1 VDDPGDDSEW
11 PFESSE
17 ASTHHRRGWPWVI
30 GLILVVML
38 VCGGLVLALNAWI
51 GRELDKSNA
60 LPRTNAGD
68 SATSAN
74 LSQAAD
80 GSSER

>member
-17 ASTHHRRGWPWVI
+17 TSSSTRRGWPWVI

-38 VCGGLVLALNAWI
+38 VCGAGVLALNAWV
-51 GRELDKSNA
+51 GRELDKSA
-60 LPRTNAGD
+60 AQPR
-68 SATSAN
+68 
-74 LSQAAD
+74 
-80 GSSER
+80 